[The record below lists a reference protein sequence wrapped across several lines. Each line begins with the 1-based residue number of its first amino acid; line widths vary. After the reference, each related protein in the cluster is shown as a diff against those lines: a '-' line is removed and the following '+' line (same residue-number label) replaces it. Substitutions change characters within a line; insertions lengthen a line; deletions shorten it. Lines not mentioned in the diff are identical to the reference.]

1 MSTVW
6 PFEPLSGVIEELE
19 WLTDVIPSKAGEQRI
34 ALRTAPRRTFNFSHV
49 LTDYQSLS
57 ARTLIIGAQ
66 ADGGFLAPDWAQATQ
81 YGAQAAGTDIPFTP
95 PANVILGDKAM
106 LWESDILNE
115 VVTITTDSN
124 GTHIDVTLSY
134 TNALLVP
141 LWSAHSP
148 NGVSIE
154 RNGAR
159 LNDVSI
165 ALTTYEH
172 MDVGASTY
180 AQYLSNDIVP
190 DCAKIGGLSE
200 SVDWQKSEFDNA
212 TSITEYLRARTTADV
227 KYTMSWRVTTAAE
240 RYELL
245 QWLHSRRGR
254 QKVFWLSSRGHDFEL
269 STATISGTSILIYRR
284 PGLTALDLSDF
295 HIDITDTSGASIYRM
310 VTAVTVTSS
319 LNGRARLELTISA
332 SASVTN
338 PERISMM
345 RLSRFDADRIELDH
359 RAVEGTTVKVP
370 CIEVAA

>member
-1 MSTVW
+1 MSTAW

-19 WLTDVIPSKAGEQRI
+19 WLTDIIPSKAGEQRI
-34 ALRTAPRRTFNFSHV
+34 ALRTAPRRTFNLSHI
-49 LTDYQSLS
+49 LTDYQALS

-66 ADGGFLAPDWAQATQ
+66 ADGGFLAPDWAQATAH
-81 YGAQAAGTDIPFTP
+81 GPQAAGTNIPFTA
-95 PANVILGDKAM
+95 PANVIMGDQAL

-115 VVTITTDSN
+115 VITITTDSN

-134 TNALLVP
+134 TDALLIP
-141 LWSAHSP
+141 LWGAHSA
-148 NGVSIE
+148 NGVAIE
-154 RNGAR
+154 RSGAQ
-159 LNDVSI
+159 LNAVSI

-190 DCAKIGGLSE
+190 DCAKIDGLSE
-200 SVDWQKSEFDNA
+200 SVDWQKSEFDNS

-227 KYTMSWRVTTAAE
+227 KYTMSWRVTTPE
-240 RYELL
+240 EYYELL

-269 STATISGTSILIYRR
+269 STATISGTSILVYRR
-284 PGLTALDLSDF
+284 PGLTALDLADF
-295 HIDITDTSGASIYRM
+295 HIDITNAAGVSIYRM

-319 LNGRARLELTISA
+319 LNGRARLALTISA
-332 SASVTN
+332 SASVSS
-338 PERISMM
+338 PRRISMM
-345 RLSRFDADRIELDH
+345 RLTRFDADRIELDH
-359 RAVEGTTVKVP
+359 RAGEGTTVKVP